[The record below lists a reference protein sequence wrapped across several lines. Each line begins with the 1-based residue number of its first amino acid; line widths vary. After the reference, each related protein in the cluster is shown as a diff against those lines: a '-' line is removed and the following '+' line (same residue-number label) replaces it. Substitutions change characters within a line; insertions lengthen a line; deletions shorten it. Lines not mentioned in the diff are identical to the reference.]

1 VLTGKNFYF
10 TDVANHGSPPYEYSY
25 DAANTLTLATYN
37 RNDCGHFLNGKGISQ
52 TINSIFDDTMTG
64 GGGSDTFAFT
74 PYFGQAIIT
83 DFTAADDK
91 VSLPGSEFADYTYVQ
106 NNSAVVAGNMV
117 ITGTNGDT
125 LTLQGVT
132 TLPGST
138 DFLFV

>member
-1 VLTGKNFYF
+1 M
-10 TDVANHGSPPYEYSY
+10 
-25 DAANTLTLATYN
+25 
-37 RNDCGHFLNGKGISQ
+37 NDSGHVLNGQGISQ
-52 TINSIFDDTMTG
+52 TIDSIYNDTMTG

-83 DFTAADDK
+83 DFSAADDII
-91 VSLPGSEFADYTYVQ
+91 SLPGSEFADYTYVQ
-106 NNSAVVAGNMV
+106 NNSAVVDGNMV

-132 TLPGST
+132 TLPGLT